1 LQEAAVPVIERDVVL
16 PVTRE
21 RAWELIT
28 EPAELEEWLAE
39 DVDFEAEE
47 GAPLRVTFEDGGE
60 REGVVE
66 AVEPEERVV
75 FRWGDSRVEWR
86 LDEVAG
92 GIRFRVT
99 EHRFGDGGMISFPA
113 GPSMHALA
121 ATAALCPA

>member
-1 LQEAAVPVIERDVVL
+1 MTVVQRDVVL

-28 EPAELEEWLAE
+28 EPEELESWLAD

-66 AVEPEERVV
+66 EVDPDERVV

-86 LDEVAG
+86 LDEVPG
-92 GIRFRVT
+92 GTRFTVT
-99 EHRFGDGGMISFPA
+99 EHRFAGDELVW
-113 GPSMHALA
+113 GPRMEALA
-121 ATAALCPA
+121 AASMLALA